1 MEFFCKI
8 VYCIACFHN
17 IKNKEHRSV
26 LKYAKSDLP
35 DGTASDTRIY

>member
-17 IKNKEHRSV
+17 IKNKEHCSV
-26 LKYAKSDLP
+26 FKYVKFDLP
-35 DGTASDTRIY
+35 DGTTSDTRIY